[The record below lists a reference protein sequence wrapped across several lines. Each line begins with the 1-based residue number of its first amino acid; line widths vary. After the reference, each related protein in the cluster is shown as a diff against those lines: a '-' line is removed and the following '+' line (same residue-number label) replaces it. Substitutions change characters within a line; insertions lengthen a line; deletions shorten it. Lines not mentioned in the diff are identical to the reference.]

1 MITAS
6 AAWKDIQQ
14 RFILPEGFL
23 EITCAITETGIQ
35 ETVSA
40 TGTDEAF
47 FSNIKKAIDTSAAVD
62 AAKYASLE
70 HNLWSLD
77 GSCEIMPDKAPF
89 DNGYVGNV
97 EGIGSVTMK
106 LPRVHDVAIPGVTIT
121 WGKEHGEYPKS
132 FTVTAKNGDTVVA
145 ETTITNNTDQV
156 SLVDLELSG
165 YDSVT
170 ITVHEWCL
178 PNRRVRM
185 ERVALGHILTLS
197 KREIISYTH
206 EQHGDLN
213 SGELPKNSI
222 EFSIDNIDGRW
233 NPSNP
238 VGVEKYLSE
247 RQKVTVR
254 YGMAVNGSVEWI
266 DAGIFY
272 LSEWR
277 APSNG
282 LEATFSARD
291 VIEYLLNTQYT
302 GVMTGTL
309 KELTEAALEV
319 ADIPDDVNVVL
330 DDILGVYSATIPTDS
345 GKTFTCAEVVQMCAN
360 AACCVIWQDRTG
372 TLHIERLDTTDSGY
386 MIPASLSYAHPEIEL
401 SKQLKSV
408 LVDIH
413 ITGNEGLFLN
423 REVGS
428 AGETQ
433 TVKNPLVQDV
443 SQATLIATWVQ
454 DTFENRRSVSGE
466 YRADPRMDLFDIVRV
481 ESKYGM
487 IEPVAITHIKYTY
500 NGAYAGSYTGRV
512 ISKEGY
518 LARSGD

>member
-6 AAWKDIQQ
+6 PAWKDIQQ

-47 FSNIKKAIDTSAAVD
+47 FSNLKKAIDTSAVGE

-70 HNLWSLD
+70 HNLWALD
-77 GSCEIMPDKAPF
+77 GSHEIMPDKAPF
-89 DNGYVGNV
+89 DNGYVGNIESV
-97 EGIGSVTMK
+97 GSMTLK
-106 LPRVHDVAIPGVTIT
+106 LPIVHTVAIPGVTIA
-121 WGKEHGEYPKS
+121 WGSEYGEYPTS

-145 ETTITNNTDQV
+145 ETTINDNTDV
-156 SLVDLELSG
+156 KSIVDMELSG

-170 ITVHEWCL
+170 ITVWAWCM
-178 PNRRVRM
+178 PDRRVRM
-185 ERVALGHILTLS
+185 DQIALGHILTLG
-197 KREIISYTH
+197 KQEILSYSH

-222 EFSIDNIDGRW
+222 EFSLDNIDGRW

-238 VGVEKYLSE
+238 VGMEKYLSE
-247 RQKVTVR
+247 RQKVTTR
-254 YGMAVNGSVEWI
+254 YGMNVNGAIEWI
-266 DAGIFY
+266 NAGVFY

-291 VIEYLLNTQYT
+291 VFEYLLNTPYT

-309 KELTEAALEV
+309 RELAIEAFDIAEIPPDVEV
-319 ADIPDDVNVVL
+319 IL
-330 DDILGVYSATIPTDS
+330 DSRLDAYTGTIPTD
-345 GKTFTCAEVVQMCAN
+345 GDKTYTCAEVVQMCAN
-360 AACCVIWQDRTG
+360 AACCVIFQDRKG
-372 TLHIERLDTTDSGY
+372 MLHVERLNTEDSGY

-401 SKQLKSV
+401 SKQLKNVSV
-408 LVDIH
+408 SHGENLAYLL
-413 ITGNEGLFLN
+413 T
-423 REVGS
+423 VGP

-433 TVKNPLVQDV
+433 TVSNPLV
-443 SQATLIATWVQ
+443 SSENQAAEVAAWVRDTL
-454 DTFENRRSVSGE
+454 ENRRSVSGE
-466 YRADPRMDLFDIVRV
+466 YRTDPRLDLFDIVRI

-500 NGAYAGSYTGRV
+500 NGAYAGSYTGKV

-518 LARSGD
+518 LARSGN

>member
-23 EITCAITETGIQ
+23 EITCSITETGIQ

-47 FSNIKKAIDTSAAVD
+47 FSNIKKAIDTSAAGDVP
-62 AAKYASLE
+62 KYASCE
-70 HNLWSLD
+70 HNLWALD
-77 GSCEIMPDKAPF
+77 GSHEIMPDKAPF

-97 EGIGSVTMK
+97 DGLGGVTLT
-106 LPRVHDVAIPGVTIT
+106 LPEVHNVAIPGVTIS
-121 WGKEHGEYPKS
+121 WGDEYGEYPTS

-145 ETTITNNTDQV
+145 ETTINDNTDTV
-156 SLVDLELSG
+156 SVVDMELSG

-170 ITVHEWCL
+170 ITVWAWCL
-178 PNRRVRM
+178 PKRRVRM
-185 ERVALGHILTLS
+185 GQIALGHILTLS
-197 KREIISYTH
+197 KREILSYTH

-222 EFSIDNIDGRW
+222 EFSLDNIDGRW

-238 VGVEKYLSE
+238 VGMEKYLSE
-247 RQKVTVR
+247 RQKVRVR
-254 YGMAVNGSVEWI
+254 YGMNVNGAVEWV
-266 DAGIFY
+266 DAGVFY

-277 APSNG
+277 APANG

-291 VIEYLLNTQYT
+291 IFEYLLNTPYT
-302 GVMTGTL
+302 GISSGTL
-309 KELTEAALEV
+309 AAIVEDAFAV
-319 ADIPDDVNVVL
+319 ADIPDDADIVL
-330 DDILGVYSATIPTDS
+330 GGVLGAYSATVPVS
-345 GKTFTCAEVVQMCAN
+345 AEGVPTCAEVVQMCAN
-360 AACCVIWQDRTG
+360 AASCVIFQDRSG
-372 TLHIERLDTTDSGY
+372 TLHIERLNTTDSGY
-386 MIPASLSYAHPEIEL
+386 MIPASLSYAHPEVEL
-401 SKQLKSV
+401 SKQLKNVSV
-408 LVDIH
+408 SYGENLAY
-413 ITGNEGLFLN
+413 LLN
-423 REVGS
+423 VGT

-433 TVKNPLVQDV
+433 TVSNPLVTSE
-443 SQATLIATWVQ
+443 SQAAEVAAWVRDTL
-454 DTFENRRSVSGE
+454 ENRRSVSGE
-466 YRADPRMDLFDIVRV
+466 YRADPRLDLFDIVRV

-518 LARSGD
+518 LARSGN

>member
-6 AAWKDIQQ
+6 VAWKDIQQ

-23 EITCAITETGIQ
+23 EITCSITETGIQ

-47 FSNIKKAIDTSAAVD
+47 FSNIKKAIDTSAAGD

-70 HNLWSLD
+70 HNLWALD
-77 GSCEIMPDKAPF
+77 GSYDILPDSAPF

-97 EGIGSVTMK
+97 EGIGSVTLT
-106 LPRVHDVAIPGVTIT
+106 LPEVHNVAIPGVTIT
-121 WGKEHGEYPKS
+121 WGSEHGEYPTS

-145 ETTITNNTDQV
+145 ETTISNNTDQISV
-156 SLVDLELSG
+156 VDLELSG
-165 YDSVT
+165 YNSVT

-178 PNRRVRM
+178 PDRRVRM
-185 ERVALGHILTLS
+185 EQIALGHILTLS
-197 KREIISYTH
+197 KREILSYSH
-206 EQHGDLN
+206 EQHGELN

-222 EFSIDNIDGRW
+222 EFSLDNIDGRW

-238 VGVEKYLSE
+238 VGMEKYLSE
-247 RQKVTVR
+247 RQKVRVR
-254 YGMAVNGSVEWI
+254 YGMNVNGTVEWV
-266 DAGIFY
+266 DAGVFY

-291 VIEYLLNTQYT
+291 VFEYLLNTPYT
-302 GVMTGTL
+302 GVLSGSL
-309 KELTEAALEV
+309 KLIVEDAFAIANL
-319 ADIPDDVNVVL
+319 PDDVDIIL
-330 DDILGVYSATIPTDS
+330 SDILSDYNATVPVAADS
-345 GKTFTCAEVVQMCAN
+345 LPSCAEVIQMCAN
-360 AACCVIWQDRTG
+360 AACCVIFQDRSG

-386 MIPASLSYAHPEIEL
+386 IIPASLSYAHPEVEL

-408 LVDIH
+408 SVSYGENLAYLL
-413 ITGNEGLFLN
+413 G
-423 REVGS
+423 VGP

-433 TVKNPLVQDV
+433 TVSNPLVA
-443 SQATLIATWVQ
+443 SEGQAAEVAAWVRDTL
-454 DTFENRRSVSGE
+454 ENRRSVSGE
-466 YRADPRMDLFDIVRV
+466 YRADPRLDLFDIVRV

-518 LARSGD
+518 LARSGN

>member
-23 EITCAITETGIQ
+23 EITCSITETGIQ
-35 ETVSA
+35 ETATA
-40 TGTDEAF
+40 TGIDEAF
-47 FSNIKKAIDTSAAVD
+47 FSNIQKAIDTSAAG
-62 AAKYASLE
+62 AAVKYASLE

-77 GSCEIMPDKAPF
+77 GSCDILPDSAPF
-89 DNGYVGNV
+89 NNGYVGNV
-97 EGIGSVTMK
+97 ESSGSVTLK
-106 LPRVHDVAIPGVTIT
+106 LPEVHDVAIPGVTIT
-121 WGKEHGEYPKS
+121 WGGEYGEYPTS

-145 ETTITNNTDQV
+145 ETTINNNTDRV
-156 SLVDLELSG
+156 SVVDLELSG

-170 ITVHEWCL
+170 ITVWEWCL

-185 ERVALGHILTLS
+185 DQIALGHILTLS
-197 KREIISYTH
+197 KRDILSYTH

-213 SGELPKNSI
+213 SGEVPKNSI
-222 EFSIDNIDGRW
+222 EFSLDNIDGRW

-238 VGVEKYLSE
+238 VGMEKYLSE
-247 RQKVTVR
+247 RQKVMVR
-254 YGMAVNGSVEWI
+254 YGMNVNGAVEWI
-266 DAGIFY
+266 NAGVFY

-291 VIEYLLNTQYT
+291 VFEYLLNTPYT
-302 GVMTGTL
+302 GVTTGTL
-309 KELTEAALEV
+309 KELTEAAFEV
-319 ADIPDDVNVVL
+319 ADIPADVKIILSEYL
-330 DDILGVYSATIPTDS
+330 DSYSSTLPADTEY
-345 GKTFTCAEVVQMCAN
+345 TCAEVVQMCAN
-360 AACCVIWQDRTG
+360 AACCVIFQDRFG
-372 TLHIERLDTTDSGY
+372 ALHVERLDTADSGY

-408 LVDIH
+408 SVHVYIPE
-413 ITGNEGLFLN
+413 NEGVVLD
-423 REVGS
+423 RKVGP

-433 TVKNPLVQDV
+433 TVNNPLVANAD
-443 SQATLIATWVQ
+443 QAGAVATWVQ
-454 DTFENRRSVSGE
+454 DTLENRRSVKGE
-466 YRADPRMDLFDIVRV
+466 YRADPRLDLFDIVRV

-518 LARSGD
+518 LARSGN

>member
-1 MITAS
+1 MIAAS

-23 EITCAITETGIQ
+23 EITCSITETGIQ

-47 FSNIKKAIDTSAAVD
+47 FSNIKKAIDTSAAGD

-70 HNLWSLD
+70 HNLWALD
-77 GSCEIMPDKAPF
+77 GSCDIMPDKAPF
-89 DNGYVGNV
+89 DNGYVGNI
-97 EGIGSVTMK
+97 EGIGSMTLT
-106 LPRVHDVAIPGVTIT
+106 LPEVHNVAIPGVTIT
-121 WGKEHGEYPKS
+121 WGSEYGEYPTS

-145 ETTITNNTDQV
+145 ETTITDNTDQISV
-156 SLVDLELSG
+156 VDLELSG

-178 PNRRVRM
+178 PDRRVRM
-185 ERVALGHILTLS
+185 EQIALGHILTLS
-197 KREIISYTH
+197 KREILSYSH

-222 EFSIDNIDGRW
+222 EFSLDNIDGRW

-238 VGVEKYLSE
+238 VGMEKYLSE
-247 RQKVTVR
+247 RQKVRVR
-254 YGMAVNGSVEWI
+254 YGMNVNGAVEWV
-266 DAGIFY
+266 DAGVFY

-291 VIEYLLNTQYT
+291 VFEYLLNTPYT
-302 GVMTGTL
+302 SITTGTL
-309 KELTEAALEV
+309 KELIEAAFSIAEIP
-319 ADIPDDVNVVL
+319 ADVKVVL
-330 DDILGVYSATIPTDS
+330 DSHLSVYTATIPT
-345 GKTFTCAEVVQMCAN
+345 GGEQAFTCAEVVQMCAN
-360 AACCVIWQDRTG
+360 AGCCVIFQDRSG
-372 TLHIERLDTTDSGY
+372 TLYIGRLDMTDSGY
-386 MIPASLSYAHPEIEL
+386 MIPASLSYAQPEVEL

-408 LVDIH
+408 SVSYGENLAYLL
-413 ITGNEGLFLN
+413 G
-423 REVGS
+423 VGT

-433 TVKNPLVQDV
+433 TVSNPLVA
-443 SQATLIATWVQ
+443 SETQAAEVAAWVRDTL
-454 DTFENRRSVSGE
+454 ENRRSVSGE
-466 YRADPRMDLFDIVRV
+466 YRADPRLDLFDIVRV

-518 LARSGD
+518 LARSGN